1 MKRQIWICLTL
12 ALAGWSQGG
21 WAADIPTR
29 GAVINI
35 VTWDGKNL
43 PPIYE
48 RSDQLPLTLEDV
60 INLSRNDF
68 GDEAI
73 SRMVRERRFAGNA
86 SADALIELKKAGVS
100 KKVIQAISLHALPP
114 NRALSLAIQLE
125 FAGQSREARKRY
137 LYVIIP
143 DGPTE
148 RIFTADLG
156 AVLAGNWRR
165 DERVDLTDPLLPKQV
180 RRVTFADRVP
190 LKTYGS
196 KTMLVFTS
204 TKPDIFQSSD
214 IPDADRAGI
223 HEFAFD
229 YPVSSPLQDCRLQVR
244 YRQDVLLPYKWHM
257 AGAHFQCEWN

>member
-1 MKRQIWICLTL
+1 MRRFIGISLAL

-21 WAADIPTR
+21 WTAEIPTR

-68 GDEAI
+68 ADEAI

-86 SADALIELKKAGVS
+86 SAGALIELKKAGVS
-100 KKVIQAISLHALPP
+100 QKVIQAISLHALPP
-114 NRALSLAIQLE
+114 NRELTLAIQLE
-125 FAGQSREARKRY
+125 FAGLSREARKRY

-143 DGPTE
+143 DGRIE

-180 RRVTFADRVP
+180 RRITFADRVP
-190 LKTYGS
+190 LKTYGP
-196 KTMLVFTS
+196 KTMQVFTS
-204 TKPDIFQSSD
+204 TRPDIFQSAD
-214 IPDADRAGI
+214 IPEADRAGI
-223 HEFAFD
+223 REFSFE
-229 YPVSSPLQDCRLQVR
+229 YPVSSTLQDCRLQVR

-257 AGAHFQCEWN
+257 EGARFQCEWN

>member
-1 MKRQIWICLTL
+1 MKQQIWICLAV
-12 ALAGWSQGG
+12 ALAGWSQTG

-29 GAVINI
+29 GAVVNI
-35 VTWDGKNL
+35 VTWDGRNL
-43 PPIYE
+43 PPVYE

-60 INLSRNDF
+60 VNLSRNDF
-68 GDEAI
+68 DDEAI
-73 SRMVRERRFAGNA
+73 RRMVQERRFAGDA
-86 SADALIELKKAGVS
+86 SAGALIDLKKAGVS
-100 KKVIQAISLHALPP
+100 QKVIQAISLHALPP
-114 NRALSLAIQLE
+114 NRSLTLSIQLE
-125 FAGQSREARKRY
+125 FSGQSREARRRY

-148 RIFTADLG
+148 RVFTADLG

-180 RRVTFADRVP
+180 RRITFSDRVP
-190 LKTYGS
+190 LKTYGA
-196 KTMLVFTS
+196 KTMQVLTS

-214 IPDADRAGI
+214 IPEADRAGI
-223 HEFAFD
+223 REISFD
-229 YPVSSPLQDCRLQVR
+229 YPVSSTMQDCRLQVR